1 MITEDNYFDFLIG
14 MKKNKDFIP
23 AVVKRALAD
32 TGLAFLGFQLDDW
45 NFRVMFRA
53 IMDQEGGRGRRSMY
67 AHVAAQIDP
76 EEGRILEPR
85 GARAYLESYFTES
98 AISIY
103 WGSPD
108 DFARDL
114 LKRWEAGLHDTRRS
128 TSSGAFCRPSRLQDR
143 REALRS

>member
-1 MITEDNYFDFLIG
+1 
-14 MKKNKDFIP
+14 KKTKAFIP

-32 TGLAFLGFQLDDW
+32 TGLVFLGFQLDDW

-85 GARAYLESYFTES
+85 GARAYLQSYFTEA

-103 WGSPD
+103 WCSPD
-108 DFARDL
+108 DLSRGL
-114 LKRWEAGLHDTRRS
+114 LQCWRTVP
-128 TSSGAFCRPSRLQDR
+128 T
-143 REALRS
+143 

>member
-1 MITEDNYFDFLIG
+1 MLTEDNYFDFLIG
-14 MKKNKDFIP
+14 MKKNNDFIP
-23 AVVKRALAD
+23 GVVKRAIAD
-32 TGLAFLGFQLDDW
+32 TGLVFLGFQLDDW

-114 LKRWEAGLHDTRRS
+114 LTRWDA
-128 TSSGAFCRPSRLQDR
+128 A
-143 REALRS
+143 AA